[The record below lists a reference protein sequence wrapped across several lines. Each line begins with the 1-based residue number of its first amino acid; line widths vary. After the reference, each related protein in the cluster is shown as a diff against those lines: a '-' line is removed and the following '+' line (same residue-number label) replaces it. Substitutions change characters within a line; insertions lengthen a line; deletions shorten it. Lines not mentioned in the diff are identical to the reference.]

1 MLIIGNG
8 RMITRNPECPFIE
21 NGAVAIQDN
30 TIQMV
35 GTLEEVKKTYARQL
49 QLYALAMEECAGV
62 KPDRC
67 VLYLLGRD
75 ETVEI
80 D

>member
-35 GTLEEVKKTYARQL
+35 GTLEEVKKNL
-49 QLYALAMEECAGV
+49 S
-62 KPDRC
+62 RC
-67 VLYLLGRD
+67 G
-75 ETVEI
+75 I
-80 D
+80 H

>member
-1 MLIIGNG
+1 M
-8 RMITRNPECPFIE
+8 
-21 NGAVAIQDN
+21 
-30 TIQMV
+30 
-35 GTLEEVKKTYARQL
+35 KKTYARQL
-49 QLYALAMEECAGV
+49 QLYALAMEECAGI